1 MKDKVTSFLDENN
14 VVMDSYVEA
23 VHSLVQKVAGAL
35 SAKPSQVYEE
45 VMEYLYKNEFRI
57 LDTKMTALEEGG
69 AAAAPAGVSG
79 VSSPSGVTVVD
90 ALSISCPV
98 LKEKTKK
105 STEELKP
112 EFIVSDEELSSLLS
126 DIFGEDVSNTELV
139 KLYREFTSSKLEEM
153 PEERE
158 GSLLLDEDNAK
169 SFFGDMLNKG
179 DLQYSSE
186 GYSVYLHEGRYVLV
200 KDLTVVDKF
209 PTLSDAVAFIKL
221 PATESIQGKKLGDCY
236 VQAYNNFFHNLSKN
250 PLLCHGVV
258 IGKGEL
264 EGVHF
269 THAWIEIGDTVID
282 TTIPIFANGI
292 PKQAYYSIGQVQED
306 KTFKYNRDQVLE
318 KALKW
323 QTYGPWEDILWQQDE
338 DLI

>member
-1 MKDKVTSFLDENN
+1 MKEKVTNFLDQNKQA
-14 VVMDSYVEA
+14 MGPYIEA
-23 VHSLVQKVAGAL
+23 VHGLVQKVARAV
-35 SAKPSQVYEE
+35 SAEPSEVYEE
-45 VMEYLYKNEFRI
+45 VMDYLYKNEFRI
-57 LDTKMTALEEGG
+57 FDKTLTALEEGG

-79 VSSPSGVTVVD
+79 SPSGVTVVD

-98 LKEKTKK
+98 LKERTKK
-105 STEELKP
+105 STEELKQ
-112 EFIVSDEELSSLLS
+112 EFIISDEELSSLLS
-126 DIFGEDVSNTELV
+126 SIFGEDVSNTELV

-153 PEERE
+153 PEAQE
-158 GSLLLDEDNAK
+158 GSLLLDPDNAK
-169 SFFGDMLNKG
+169 SFFSDMLNKG

-186 GYSVYLHEGRYVLV
+186 GYSVYLHGGEYILV
-200 KDLTVVDKF
+200 KDLKVVDKF

-221 PATESIQGKKLGDCY
+221 PAMESVQGKKLGDCY
-236 VQAYNNFFHNLSKN
+236 VQAYNNFFRNLSKN

-306 KTFKYNRDQVLE
+306 KTFKYNKDQVLE

>member
-1 MKDKVTSFLDENN
+1 MKEKVTNFLDRHPAL
-14 VVMDSYVEA
+14 MDSYIGA
-23 VHSLVQKVAGAL
+23 VHGLIQKVAKAT
-35 SAKPSQVYEE
+35 SAKPSEVYEE
-45 VMEYLYKNEFRI
+45 VMDYLYKNEFRI
-57 LDTKMTALEEGG
+57 FDKTLTALEEGG

-79 VSSPSGVTVVD
+79 SPSGVTVVD
-90 ALSISCPV
+90 ALSISSPV
-98 LKEKTKK
+98 LKERTKK

-112 EFIVSDEELSSLLS
+112 EFIVSDEQLSSLLS

-139 KLYREFTSSKLEEM
+139 KLYREFTSSKLDEM
-153 PEERE
+153 PEVTE
-158 GSLLLDEDNAK
+158 GSLLLDKDNAK
-169 SFFGDMLNKG
+169 AFFADMLNKG

-186 GYSVYLHEGRYVLV
+186 GYSVYFHEGKYVLV
-200 KDLTVVDKF
+200 KDLTVIDKF

-221 PATESIQGKKLGDCY
+221 PATESVQGKKLGDCY

-258 IGKGEL
+258 TGKGEL

-292 PKQAYYSIGQVQED
+292 PKQVYYSIGQIQED

-323 QTYGPWEDILWQQDE
+323 KTYGPWEDILWQQDE
-338 DLI
+338 DLT

>member
-1 MKDKVTSFLDENN
+1 MKDKVTKFLDQNPA
-14 VVMDSYVEA
+14 VMDSYVSS
-23 VHSLVQKVAGAL
+23 VHGLVQKVANAT
-35 SAKPSQVYEE
+35 SSKPSEVYEE
-45 VMEYLYKNEFRI
+45 VMDYLYKNEFRI
-57 LDTKMTALEEGG
+57 FDKTLTALEEGG

-79 VSSPSGVTVVD
+79 ASSPSGVTVVD

-126 DIFGEDVSNTELV
+126 SIFGEDVSNTELI
-139 KLYREFTSSKLEEM
+139 KLYREFTSSKLADM
-153 PEERE
+153 PEETE
-158 GSLLLDEDNAK
+158 GSLLLNEDNAK
-169 SFFGDMLNKG
+169 SFFGDMLNKA

-186 GYSVYLHEGRYVLV
+186 GYSVYLYNGEYVLV
-200 KDLTVVDKF
+200 KNLTVIDKF
-209 PTLSDAVAFIKL
+209 PTLADAIAFIKL
-221 PATESIQGKKLGDCY
+221 PATESVQGKKLGDCY

-292 PKQAYYSIGQVQED
+292 PKRVYYLIGQVQED
-306 KTFKYNRDQVLE
+306 KTFKYNKDQVLE

-323 QTYGPWEDILWQQDE
+323 KTYGPWEDILWQQDE
-338 DLI
+338 DLV

>member
-1 MKDKVTSFLDENN
+1 MTEKFLDYLENN
-14 VVMDSYVEA
+14 ISLMDDYIKA
-23 VHSLVQKVAGAL
+23 IHAIVQKVSSETGEDRDTVFD
-35 SAKPSQVYEE
+35 S
-45 VMEYLYKNEFRI
+45 VMEWLHLHEYRVYRKVS
-57 LDTKMTALEEGG
+57 AQEESG

-79 VSSPSGVTVVD
+79 SPSGVTVVD

-98 LKEKTKK
+98 LKERTKK

-112 EFIVSDEELSSLLS
+112 EFIVSDEELSSFLS

-158 GSLLLDEDNAK
+158 GSLLLDKDNAK

-186 GYSVYLHEGRYVLV
+186 GYSVYLHEGEYVLV

-221 PATESIQGKKLGDCY
+221 PATESIRGKKLGDCY

-306 KTFKYNRDQVLE
+306 KAFKYNRDQVLE

-323 QTYGPWEDILWQQDE
+323 QTYGPWEDVLWKQDE
-338 DLI
+338 DLFKEE